1 MNGAEIIIKTAV
13 AAGIDVCFSNPGT
26 TEMPLVAALSSIPG
40 IQAKLGLFEGC
51 CTGAADGYARMIDKP
66 ALTLLHLG
74 PGLANGIANLHN
86 AHRANSP
93 VVNIVGEH
101 ASWHRSFD
109 APLTMDI
116 EALAGAV
123 SGWQRTS
130 TSVETL
136 SKDTADA
143 ISAAMRG
150 QVSSLIVPND
160 FQWSDCMDET
170 ISKPHFSIEPVDYD
184 AVKKAAKLLKT
195 DQKTVII
202 LGGRALKKKA
212 LNAAARIK
220 AKTGCDL
227 LAETFPARMER
238 GAGIPALDRIPY
250 FPEQA
255 VDLLS
260 KYQVVILAGAKV
272 PVAFFGYKG
281 MSSKI
286 LSEDQKLLQFSPNN
300 QNLQEALE
308 CLADALDAPKR
319 IDTENASSA
328 KLQDLRLPE
337 GRLSADKVC
346 VILAALQPENAIIVE
361 EAITTGVFYYKHAAN
376 APSNSLLTL
385 NGGSLGLGMPC
396 AVGAAVACPDRPV
409 ISFQADGA
417 AMYTVQALWMQARES
432 LNITTLIC
440 ANRSYDILK
449 FEFARA
455 GYSSPKGNA
464 SELMDLS
471 HPVIDW
477 VKISEGMGV
486 PAVSVDSAEK
496 LSTEMKR
503 ALAEP
508 GPHLIAMVL

>member
-26 TEMPLVAALSSIPG
+26 TEMPLVESLDSIPG

-86 AHRANSP
+86 AHRANTP
-93 VVNIVGEH
+93 VVNIIGEH
-101 ASWHRSFD
+101 ASWHRGFD
-109 APLTMDI
+109 VPLAMDI
-116 EALAGAV
+116 EALAATV
-123 SGWQRTS
+123 PGWQRTS

-136 SKDTADA
+136 SEDTADA
-143 ISAAMRG
+143 ISAALGG

-160 FQWSDCMDET
+160 FQWSDCVDET
-170 ISKPHFSIEPVDYD
+170 ISKPNFSFAPVDYE
-184 AVKKAAKLLKT
+184 AVENAARLMKT

-202 LGGRALKKKA
+202 LGGRALRKKA
-212 LNAAARIK
+212 LKAAARIK
-220 AKTGCDL
+220 EKTGCDL
-227 LAETFPARMER
+227 LSETFPARVER
-238 GAGIPALDRIPY
+238 GGGTPVLDRIPY

-255 VDLLS
+255 VELLS
-260 KYQVVILAGAKV
+260 QYQVIILAGAKV
-272 PVAFFGYKG
+272 PMAFFGYKG
-281 MSSKI
+281 MSSEI
-286 LSEDQKLLQFSPNN
+286 LSEGQKSVQISDSK
-300 QNLQEALE
+300 QNVQEALE
-308 CLADALDAPKR
+308 CLADAVGESKQ
-319 IDTENASSA
+319 IDSESASTA
-328 KLQDLRLPE
+328 ELQDLTLPE
-337 GRLSADKVC
+337 GQLSADKVC
-346 VILAALQPENAIIVE
+346 IILAALQPENAIIVE
-361 EAITTGVFYYKHAAN
+361 EAITTGAFYYTHAAN

-385 NGGSLGLGMPC
+385 TGGSLGMGMPC

-417 AMYTVQALWMQARES
+417 AMYTLQALWMQARES

-449 FEFARA
+449 LEFARA

-464 SELMDLS
+464 SKLMNLS
-471 HPVIDW
+471 HPALDW

-508 GPHLIAMVL
+508 GPHLIEMLL

>member
-1 MNGAEIIIKTAV
+1 M
-13 AAGIDVCFSNPGT
+13 CFSNPGT
-26 TEMPLVAALSSIPG
+26 TELPLVAALSSIPG
-40 IQAKLGLFEGC
+40 IRAKLGLFEGC
-51 CTGAADGYARMIDKP
+51 CTGAADGYARMLDKP

-86 AHRANSP
+86 AHRSNSP
-93 VVNIVGEH
+93 VVNIIGEH
-101 ASWHRSFD
+101 ASWHRAFD

-116 EALAGAV
+116 EALAGTV

-143 ISAAMRG
+143 ISAAMGG
-150 QVSSLIVPND
+150 QVSTLIIPND
-160 FQWSDCMDET
+160 FQWSDCKDEA
-170 ISKPHFSIEPVDYD
+170 ISKPHFSVEPVDYK
-184 AVKKAAKLLKT
+184 AVENAAKLLKT

-202 LGGRALKKKA
+202 LGGRALRKKA

-220 AKTGCDL
+220 TKTGSTL

-238 GAGIPALDRIPY
+238 GAGTPALDRIPY
-250 FPEQA
+250 LPEQA
-255 VDLLS
+255 VKLLS
-260 KYQVVILAGAKV
+260 QYQVVILAGANV

-286 LSEDQKLLQFSPNN
+286 LSEDQKIIQVSSTD
-300 QNLQEALE
+300 QNSQEALE

-319 IDTENASSA
+319 IDTENATFA
-328 KLQDLRLPE
+328 KLQNLRLPE
-337 GRLSADKVC
+337 GRLSSEKVC
-346 VILAALQPENAIIVE
+346 VILATLQPENAIIVE
-361 EAITTGVFYYKHAAN
+361 EAITTGAFYYKYATN

-385 NGGSLGLGMPC
+385 TGGSLGLGIPC
-396 AVGAAVACPDRPV
+396 AVGAASACPDRPV

-440 ANRSYDILK
+440 ANHSYDILK
-449 FEFARA
+449 FEFPRA

-471 HPVIDW
+471 RPAIDW

-486 PAVSVDSAEK
+486 PAVSVDSGEK
-496 LSTEMKR
+496 LSIEMKR

-508 GPHLIAMVL
+508 GPHLIEMVL

>member
-1 MNGAEIIIKTAV
+1 MNGAEIIIKTAA

-26 TEMPLVAALSSIPG
+26 TEIPLVAALDSIPG
-40 IQAKLGLFEGC
+40 IRAKLGLFEGC
-51 CTGAADGYARMIDKP
+51 CTGAADGYARMTDKP

-86 AHRANSP
+86 AHRAKSP
-93 VVNIVGEH
+93 VVNIIGEH
-101 ASWHRSFD
+101 ATWHRAFD
-109 APLTMDI
+109 APLAMNI
-116 EALAGAV
+116 EALAGTV
-123 SGWQRTS
+123 PGWQRTS

-143 ISAAMRG
+143 ISAAMGG
-150 QVSSLIVPND
+150 QVSSLIIPND
-160 FQWSDCMDET
+160 FQWSDCTDAA
-170 ISKPHFSIEPVDYD
+170 ISKPHFSFDPLDYK
-184 AVKKAAKLLKT
+184 AVENAAGLLKT
-195 DQKTVII
+195 DQKTIII
-202 LGGRALKKKA
+202 LGGRALRKKA

-220 AKTGCDL
+220 AKTGCEL
-227 LAETFPARMER
+227 ISETFPARMER
-238 GAGIPALDRIPY
+238 GIGIPALGRIPY

-255 VDLLS
+255 AELLS
-260 KYQVVILAGAKV
+260 QYQVVILAGANV

-281 MSSKI
+281 MSSEI
-286 LSEDQKLLQFSPNN
+286 LSKGQKIIQVSSGN
-300 QNLQEALE
+300 QDVQETLE
-308 CLADALDAPKR
+308 CLAEALDASKQKNS
-319 IDTENASSA
+319 ENASS
-328 KLQDLRLPE
+328 KKPQDSMLPD
-337 GRLSADKVC
+337 GPLSEDKVC
-346 VILAALQPENAIIVE
+346 KILAALQPENAIIVE
-361 EAITTGVFYYKHAAN
+361 EAITTGAFYYPLSVN
-376 APSNSLLTL
+376 APPNSLLTL
-385 NGGSLGLGMPC
+385 TGGSLGLGMPC

-440 ANRSYDILK
+440 ANRSYNILK
-449 FEFARA
+449 IEFARA

-464 SELMDLS
+464 SELMNLS
-471 HPVIDW
+471 RPVIDW

-508 GPHLIAMVL
+508 GPHVIEMVL